1 MPSNPSPKREETPHP
16 EHDCPGCNMGKEL
29 MVGKYSS
36 IVGQGAIHLPEG
48 WVCMK
53 YVSPK
58 AYEAMRMVDAKRRP
72 R

>member
-1 MPSNPSPKREETPHP
+1 MSRDDQANPSAPPYP
-16 EHDCPGCNMGKEL
+16 EHECEGCDQGKKL
-29 MVGKYSS
+29 LVGKYSS

-53 YVSPK
+53 YTPPK
-58 AYEAMRMVDAKRRP
+58 AYSAFRASQRP